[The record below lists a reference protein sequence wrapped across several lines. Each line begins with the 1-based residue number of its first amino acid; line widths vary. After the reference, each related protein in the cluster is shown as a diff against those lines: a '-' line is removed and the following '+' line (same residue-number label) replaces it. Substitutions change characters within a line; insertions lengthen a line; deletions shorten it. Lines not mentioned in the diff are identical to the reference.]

1 MALHSG
7 ALQIFENNV
16 GVSDAVLLDPVTE
29 DVFIKNIQDRFQHQQ
44 IYTYIGNVVVS
55 VNPYEK
61 LPLYNHS
68 VVEEYRSR
76 NIYELPPH
84 IYAIADDAYRSM
96 RDRSLDQCIIIS
108 GESGSGK
115 TEASK
120 VIMQYVAEVSG
131 KGQEI
136 DRVKEQLLQSN
147 PVLEAFGNAKTTR
160 NDNSSRFGKYMDI
173 EFDYKGDPVGG
184 VITNYLLEKSRVAV
198 QSNGERSFHIFY
210 QLLRCGD
217 PKLLSALKLV
227 ADPHKYNFL
236 NTSGC
241 TDVETINDAAD
252 FAAVQNGLKIIGFRG
267 EEITALWQ
275 LVAAILKLGNVQFS
289 PRTNADNT
297 DGCDL
302 STPKEVEEAA
312 GLLGCS
318 YDTLAHAL
326 MHRTVAV
333 KGDMVT
339 TDLSVPASYY
349 ARDALCKAIYSRMFS
364 WLVNR
369 INDSI
374 KQDSISRSRDKHK
387 LVRGGQRTK
396 VMGVL
401 DIYGFEVFET
411 SQGQSNSFEQFIIN
425 YCNEKLQQIFIELT
439 LKEEQEEYIK
449 EGIEWIHVEYFN
461 NAVICELIEKSVSGI
476 LSLLDEE
483 CLRPGNTTDR
493 TFLAKLDERCA
504 GHPHYE
510 SRNCRKNQS
519 DKTLPHDAFRLRHY
533 AGNVTYKVEGFLD
546 KNNDLLF
553 RDLSQ
558 SMHKCRHLL
567 LQALFPEGNP
577 SEKSLRRPATA
588 GTQFKISVTE
598 LMKNLLSKNP
608 NYIRCIKPNDF
619 KRPKKLDLQIVT
631 HQVRYLGLME
641 NVRVRR
647 AGYAFRQV
655 YEPFLYRYKMLAD
668 KTWPHWHGA
677 PQEGVKEILQQQQIS
692 QDEYAFGK
700 TKIFVRN
707 PKLLFDMEE
716 RRRERMHYLA
726 TLIQKI
732 WKGYY
737 QHKLFL
743 IMKAAQVVIS
753 ARFRGYWAHKQ
764 YKATQRATLIIQCY
778 ARGWKAR
785 EILRALKL
793 AKKRQLAATT
803 IRRYYMGYKARVLLA
818 QLKLAKKQRLAV
830 TTISSHY
837 RGYKARVLLAQLKL
851 AKKQRLAVTTIS
863 SHYRGYKARVLLAQL
878 KLAKKQRLAVT
889 TISSHYRG
897 YKARLLLAHLK
908 DLKRQ
913 NLAAVVIQKYAR
925 AMQARHLL
933 ASMKRERR
941 EYWAQGVILKYF
953 RGWQVRRVF
962 KPKFRR
968 IAGPKVARFVKT
980 ALKRRYLLKLRD
992 SLPSMSPISQDWP
1005 AAPRRFKT
1013 TSEVLCK
1020 LFHRWRCAKYRQRF
1034 DEKSRHRMREKV
1046 TASDIFKDKKEIY
1059 PPTVP
1064 VPFKGDYVG
1073 LSQNLK
1079 WQKTYKPTDD
1089 AYVVFADNVMKINR
1103 ADGKMVSKLMVI
1115 SSQAVLLL
1123 DPKSLALKYRIPL
1136 NLVTKISTSPFK
1148 DKLIVFHLQ
1157 KQENGDVLTK
1167 KGDFVFSND
1176 NLVEIVAKVVMVI
1189 QQLTG
1194 KQPEVQVSQRMVA
1207 EFKGHTVEV
1216 SFNNGQPEVQS
1227 GNVRITRK
1235 GNRLD
1240 IIQT

>member
-1 MALHSG
+1 MALHAG

-16 GVSDAVLLDPVTE
+16 GVSDAVLLDPMTE
-29 DVFIKNIQDRFQHQQ
+29 EAFITNLKDRFHHQQ

-55 VNPYEK
+55 VNPYQK
-61 LPLYNHS
+61 LPLYTHS

-173 EFDYKGDPVGG
+173 EFDFKGDPVGG

-198 QSNGERSFHIFY
+198 QSSGERSFHIFY
-210 QLLRCGD
+210 QLLRGAD
-217 PKLLSALKLV
+217 NELLSKLKLE
-227 ADPHKYNFL
+227 ADPQVYSFL
-236 NTSGC
+236 NSSGC
-241 TDVETINDAAD
+241 VDVDTIDDSAN
-252 FAAVQNGLKIIGFRG
+252 FQVVQNGMRVIGFQE
-267 EEITALWQ
+267 EEISGLWK
-275 LVAAILKLGNVQFS
+275 LIGAILKLGDVKFS
-289 PRTNADNT
+289 HRTNADNT

-302 STPKEVEEAA
+302 ATPKVVEEAA
-312 GLLGCS
+312 ELLGCTNK
-318 YDTLAHAL
+318 TLAHAL

-339 TDLSVPASYY
+339 TDLSVSESTY

-374 KQDSISRSRDKHK
+374 K
-387 LVRGGQRTK
+387 VRGGQRTK

-401 DIYGFEVFET
+401 DIYGFEVFEN
-411 SQGQSNSFEQFIIN
+411 NSFEQFIIN

-439 LKEEQEEYIK
+439 LKEEQDEYIK
-449 EGIEWIHVEYFN
+449 EGIEWIHVDYFN

-558 SMHKCRHLL
+558 SMYQCEHPILH
-567 LQALFPEGNP
+567 AIFPEGNP
-577 SEKSLRRPATA
+577 SEKSLKRPATA

-608 NYIRCIKPNDF
+608 NYIRCVKPNDF
-619 KRPKKLDLQIVT
+619 KKPNELDLQIVT

-647 AGYAFRQV
+647 AGYAFRQA
-655 YEPFLYRYKMLAD
+655 YEHFLYRYKMLAAA
-668 KTWPHWHGA
+668 TWPHWRGPA
-677 PQEGVKEILQQQQIS
+677 PREGVQHILQDQQIPH
-692 QDEYAFGK
+692 DEFAFGK
-700 TKIFVRN
+700 SKIFIRN

-726 TLIQKI
+726 TLIQKV
-732 WKGYY
+732 WRGWF
-737 QHKLFL
+737 QRTVFL
-743 IMKAAQVVIS
+743 KMKAAQVVIS

-764 YKATQRATLIIQCY
+764 YKATQRATLVLQCY
-778 ARGWKAR
+778 ARGWK
-785 EILRALKL
+785 
-793 AKKRQLAATT
+793 
-803 IRRYYMGYKARVLLA
+803 
-818 QLKLAKKQRLAV
+818 
-830 TTISSHY
+830 
-837 RGYKARVLLAQLKL
+837 
-851 AKKQRLAVTTIS
+851 
-863 SHYRGYKARVLLAQL
+863 
-878 KLAKKQRLAVT
+878 
-889 TISSHYRG
+889 
-897 YKARLLLAHLK
+897 
-908 DLKRQ
+908 
-913 NLAAVVIQKYAR
+913 
-925 AMQARHLL
+925 
-933 ASMKRERR
+933 
-941 EYWAQGVILKYF
+941 
-953 RGWQVRRVF
+953 VRKVY

-968 IAGPKVARFVKT
+968 IAGPKVARFIKT

-992 SLPSMSPISQDWP
+992 SLPSMSPTSPDWP
-1005 AAPRRFKT
+1005 AAPKRFHT
-1013 TSEVLCK
+1013 TSEELKK
-1020 LFHRWRCAKYRQRF
+1020 LFHRWRCSKYRQRF
-1034 DEKSRHRMREKV
+1034 DSKAQHRMREKL
-1046 TASDIFKDKKEIY
+1046 TASDIFKDKKDTY

-1064 VPFKGDYVG
+1064 VPYKGDYFG
-1073 LSQNLK
+1073 LSQNIK
-1079 WQKTYKPTDD
+1079 WQKNFKPTDD
-1089 AYVVFADNVMKINR
+1089 GEVVFADNIMKINR

-1115 SSQAVLLL
+1115 SSQAILIL

-1136 NLVTKISTSPFK
+1136 SLVTKISTSPYS
-1148 DKLIVFHLQ
+1148 DKLVVFHLQ

-1176 NLVEIVAKVVMVI
+1176 NLIEIVAKVVMTI
-1189 QQLTG
+1189 QTLTG
-1194 KQPEVQVSQRMVA
+1194 KQPEVQVSPRMFA

-1216 SFNNGQPEVQS
+1216 SFKNGQPEVQS

-1240 IIQT
+1240 VIHI

>member
-1 MALHSG
+1 MALHAG

-16 GVSDAVLLDPVTE
+16 GVSDAVLLDPMTE
-29 DVFIKNIQDRFQHQQ
+29 EAFITNLKDRFHHQQ

-55 VNPYEK
+55 VNPYQK
-61 LPLYNHS
+61 LPLYTHS

-173 EFDYKGDPVGG
+173 EFDFKGDPVGG

-198 QSNGERSFHIFY
+198 QSSGERSFHIFY
-210 QLLRCGD
+210 QLLRGAD
-217 PKLLSALKLV
+217 NELLSKLKLE
-227 ADPHKYNFL
+227 ADPQVYSFL
-236 NTSGC
+236 NSSGC
-241 TDVETINDAAD
+241 VDVDTIDDSAN
-252 FAAVQNGLKIIGFRG
+252 FQVVQNGMRVIGFQE
-267 EEITALWQ
+267 EEISGLWK
-275 LVAAILKLGNVQFS
+275 LIGAILKLGDVKFS
-289 PRTNADNT
+289 HRTNADNT

-302 STPKEVEEAA
+302 ATPKVVEEAA
-312 GLLGCS
+312 ELLGCTNK
-318 YDTLAHAL
+318 TLAHAL

-339 TDLSVPASYY
+339 TDLSVSESTY

-374 KQDSISRSRDKHK
+374 K
-387 LVRGGQRTK
+387 VRGGQRTK

-401 DIYGFEVFET
+401 DIYGFEVFEN
-411 SQGQSNSFEQFIIN
+411 NSFEQFIIN

-439 LKEEQEEYIK
+439 LKEEQDEYIK
-449 EGIEWIHVEYFN
+449 EGIEWIHVDYFN

-558 SMHKCRHLL
+558 SMYQCEHPILH
-567 LQALFPEGNP
+567 AIFPEGNP
-577 SEKSLRRPATA
+577 SEKSLKRPATA

-608 NYIRCIKPNDF
+608 NYIRCVKPNDF
-619 KRPKKLDLQIVT
+619 KKPNELDLQIVT

-647 AGYAFRQV
+647 AGYAFRQA
-655 YEPFLYRYKMLAD
+655 YEHFLYRYKMLAAA
-668 KTWPHWHGA
+668 TWPHWRGPA
-677 PQEGVKEILQQQQIS
+677 PREGVQHILQDQQIPH
-692 QDEYAFGK
+692 DEFAFGK
-700 TKIFVRN
+700 SKIFIRN

-726 TLIQKI
+726 TLIQKV
-732 WKGYY
+732 WRGWF
-737 QHKLFL
+737 QRTVFL
-743 IMKAAQVVIS
+743 KMKAAQVVIS

-764 YKATQRATLIIQCY
+764 YKATQRATLVLQCY

-785 EILRALKL
+785 MILRALKL

-803 IRRYYMGYKARVLLA
+803 IRRYYLGYKARVLLA
-818 QLKLAKKQRLAV
+818 QLKLAKRQRLAV
-830 TTISSHY
+830 TTISSY
-837 RGYKARVLLAQLKL
+837 FRGYKARVLLA
-851 AKKQRLAVTTIS
+851 
-863 SHYRGYKARVLLAQL
+863 
-878 KLAKKQRLAVT
+878 
-889 TISSHYRG
+889 
-897 YKARLLLAHLK
+897 HLK
-908 DLKRQ
+908 EMKRRD
-913 NLAAVVIQKYAR
+913 LAAVVIQKYAR
-925 AMQARHLL
+925 ALQARHLL
-933 ASMKRERR
+933 ASMKREKR
-941 EYWAQGVILKYF
+941 ELWAQGIIVKYF
-953 RGWQVRRVF
+953 RGWQVRKVY

-968 IAGPKVARFVKT
+968 IAGPKVARFIKT

-992 SLPSMSPISQDWP
+992 SLPSMSPTSPDWP
-1005 AAPRRFKT
+1005 AAPKRFHT
-1013 TSEVLCK
+1013 TSEELKK
-1020 LFHRWRCAKYRQRF
+1020 LFHRWRCSKYRQRF
-1034 DEKSRHRMREKV
+1034 DSKAQHRMREKL
-1046 TASDIFKDKKEIY
+1046 TASDIFKDKKDTY

-1064 VPFKGDYVG
+1064 VPYKGDYFG
-1073 LSQNLK
+1073 LSQNIK
-1079 WQKTYKPTDD
+1079 WQKNFKPTDD
-1089 AYVVFADNVMKINR
+1089 GEVVFADNIMKINR

-1115 SSQAVLLL
+1115 SSQAILIL

-1136 NLVTKISTSPFK
+1136 SLVTKISTSPYS
-1148 DKLIVFHLQ
+1148 DKLVVFHLQ
-1157 KQENGDVLTK
+1157 KENGDVLTK

-1176 NLVEIVAKVVMVI
+1176 NLIEIVAKVVMTI
-1189 QQLTG
+1189 QTLTG
-1194 KQPEVQVSQRMVA
+1194 KQPEVQVSPRMFA

-1216 SFNNGQPEVQS
+1216 SFKNGQPEVQS

-1240 IIQT
+1240 VIHI

>member
-1 MALHSG
+1 MALHAG

-16 GVSDAVLLDPVTE
+16 GVSDAVLLDPMTE
-29 DVFIKNIQDRFQHQQ
+29 EAFITNLKDRFHHQQ

-55 VNPYEK
+55 VNPYQK
-61 LPLYNHS
+61 LPLYTHS

-173 EFDYKGDPVGG
+173 EFDFKGDPVGG

-198 QSNGERSFHIFY
+198 QSSGERSFHIFY
-210 QLLRCGD
+210 QLLRGAD
-217 PKLLSALKLV
+217 NELLSKLKLE
-227 ADPHKYNFL
+227 ADPQVYSFL
-236 NTSGC
+236 NSSGC
-241 TDVETINDAAD
+241 VDVDTIDDSAN
-252 FAAVQNGLKIIGFRG
+252 FQVVQNGMRVIGFQE
-267 EEITALWQ
+267 EEISGLWK
-275 LVAAILKLGNVQFS
+275 LIGAILKLGDVKFS
-289 PRTNADNT
+289 HRTNADNT

-302 STPKEVEEAA
+302 ATPKVVEEAA
-312 GLLGCS
+312 ELLGCTNK
-318 YDTLAHAL
+318 TLAHAL

-339 TDLSVPASYY
+339 TDLSVSESTY

-374 KQDSISRSRDKHK
+374 K
-387 LVRGGQRTK
+387 VRGGQRTK

-401 DIYGFEVFET
+401 DIYGFEVFEN
-411 SQGQSNSFEQFIIN
+411 NSFEQFIIN

-439 LKEEQEEYIK
+439 LKEEQDEYIK
-449 EGIEWIHVEYFN
+449 EGIEWIHVDYFN

-558 SMHKCRHLL
+558 SMYQCEHPILH
-567 LQALFPEGNP
+567 AIFPEGNP
-577 SEKSLRRPATA
+577 SEKSLKRPATA

-608 NYIRCIKPNDF
+608 NYIRCVKPNDF
-619 KRPKKLDLQIVT
+619 KKPNELDLQIVT

-647 AGYAFRQV
+647 AGYAFRQA
-655 YEPFLYRYKMLAD
+655 YEHFLYRYKMLAAA
-668 KTWPHWHGA
+668 TWPHWRGPA
-677 PQEGVKEILQQQQIS
+677 PREGVQHILQDQQIPH
-692 QDEYAFGK
+692 DEFAFGK
-700 TKIFVRN
+700 SKIFIRN

-726 TLIQKI
+726 TLIQKV
-732 WKGYY
+732 WRGWF
-737 QHKLFL
+737 QRTVFL
-743 IMKAAQVVIS
+743 KMKAAQVVIS

-764 YKATQRATLIIQCY
+764 YKATQRATLVLQCY

-785 EILRALKL
+785 MILRALKL

-803 IRRYYMGYKARVLLA
+803 IRRYYLGYK
-818 QLKLAKKQRLAV
+818 
-830 TTISSHY
+830 
-837 RGYKARVLLAQLKL
+837 
-851 AKKQRLAVTTIS
+851 
-863 SHYRGYKARVLLAQL
+863 
-878 KLAKKQRLAVT
+878 
-889 TISSHYRG
+889 
-897 YKARLLLAHLK
+897 
-908 DLKRQ
+908 
-913 NLAAVVIQKYAR
+913 
-925 AMQARHLL
+925 
-933 ASMKRERR
+933 
-941 EYWAQGVILKYF
+941 
-953 RGWQVRRVF
+953 VRKVY

-968 IAGPKVARFVKT
+968 IAGPKVARFIKT

-992 SLPSMSPISQDWP
+992 SLPSMSPTSPDWP
-1005 AAPRRFKT
+1005 AAPKRFHT
-1013 TSEVLCK
+1013 TSEELKK
-1020 LFHRWRCAKYRQRF
+1020 LFHRWRCSKYRQRF
-1034 DEKSRHRMREKV
+1034 DSKAQHRMREKL
-1046 TASDIFKDKKEIY
+1046 TASDIFKDKKDTY

-1064 VPFKGDYVG
+1064 VPYKGDYFG
-1073 LSQNLK
+1073 LSQNIK
-1079 WQKTYKPTDD
+1079 WQKNFKPTDD
-1089 AYVVFADNVMKINR
+1089 GEVVFADNIMKINR

-1115 SSQAVLLL
+1115 SSQAILIL

-1136 NLVTKISTSPFK
+1136 SLVTKISTSPYS
-1148 DKLIVFHLQ
+1148 DKLVVFHLQ

-1176 NLVEIVAKVVMVI
+1176 NLIEIVAKVVMTI
-1189 QQLTG
+1189 QTLTG
-1194 KQPEVQVSQRMVA
+1194 KQPEVQVSPRMFA

-1216 SFNNGQPEVQS
+1216 SFKNGQPEVQS

-1240 IIQT
+1240 VIHI